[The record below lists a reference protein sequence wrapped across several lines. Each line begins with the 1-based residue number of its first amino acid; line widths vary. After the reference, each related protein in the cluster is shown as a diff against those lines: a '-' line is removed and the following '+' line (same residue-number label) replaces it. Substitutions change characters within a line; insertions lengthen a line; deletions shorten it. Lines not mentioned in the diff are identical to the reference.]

1 MHMVAPATAT
11 VRPRPAQTKL
21 HDAARLETRPV
32 AEARDRTEKSAFH
45 IALPQSE
52 PPADAL
58 PLAPVPSAKNSLRP
72 VEVYGYSFWRNGQSA
87 RSQLGLGQYGGSQSA
102 VLIALPI
109 QRFSRTE
116 GPTRFALIGRVSA
129 SHGDVREREFAAGL
143 RWRPLASTPVQLS
156 VERRVRED
164 RPDAT
169 AAFVSGGTDGINLPL
184 GFVFDGYGQA
194 GFVGGKGGGGF
205 ADVQL
210 KAQRQILREARAVI
224 NAGVGLWGGGQ
235 DELLRVEIG
244 PSIQAIL
251 PASRAQFRLD
261 VSWRFQIAGNV
272 QPDNGPAVTLSTSF

>member
-1 MHMVAPATAT
+1 MFALIPAT
-11 VRPRPAQTKL
+11 VRPRPAPTKL
-21 HDAARLETRPV
+21 HDAARLQTRPV
-32 AEARDRTEKSAFH
+32 AEARDRSEKSAFH
-45 IALPQSE
+45 IALPHSE
-52 PPADAL
+52 PPAVAWRL
-58 PLAPVPSAKNSLRP
+58 VPVPSAKNGLRP
-72 VEVYGYSFWRNGQSA
+72 VEVYGYSFWRSGQSA

-109 QRFSRTE
+109 QRFSGTE

-129 SHGDVREREFAAGL
+129 SHGDVRERELAAGL
-143 RWRPLASTPVQLS
+143 RWRPSASIPLQLS
-156 VERRVRED
+156 VERRMREN

-169 AAFVSGGTDGINLPL
+169 AAFVSGGTDGTNLPL
-184 GFVFDGYGQA
+184 SFVLDGYGQA

-210 KAQRQILREARAVI
+210 KAQKQIVREARAAI

-235 DELLRVEIG
+235 DELFRVEIG

-261 VSWRFQIAGNV
+261 ASWRFQIAGNV